1 MLQIRNLTK
10 QYGKTEAVSDV
21 SFDIDQGE
29 FVSLV
34 GPSGSGKTTI
44 LRILSGHLSPTD
56 GTIELRSE
64 DITDTSPQQRPTS
77 QVFQSLALFPH
88 LTVRENVLFPIRL
101 QDRDAQQVDK
111 WLRRVQLDPEEYADK
126 NPAELSG
133 GERQR
138 VALARSLAYE
148 PDILL
153 LDEPLASLDYVL
165 RKELQRELTR
175 LQTKLGRT
183 FVYVTHSLEAAMLL
197 SDRIIVLNQGTIVE
211 QGTPSEIYN
220 QPETRFVADFMGD
233 ANIFPISVK
242 SRTNGHIEVISDS
255 LDTEIKLSARSD
267 LASEFTHMVVR
278 HTQCEVRP
286 DPTEATSLAVEIDSI
301 MFKSNNAIVETTSLD
316 GANRYVSEMPY
327 DRVHERGLSEGD
339 ECYIQWDPESA
350 ILTTE

>member
-1 MLQIRNLTK
+1 MLQVSNLTK
-10 QYGKTEAVSDV
+10 QYGETKAVSEV
-21 SFDIDQGE
+21 SFDIEQGE

-44 LRILSGHLSPTD
+44 LRILSGHLPPTE

-88 LTVRENVLFPIRL
+88 LTVRENVLFPVQL
-101 QDRDAQQVDK
+101 RDGDDQQVNK
-111 WLRRVQLDPEEYADK
+111 WLRRVQLDPEVYGNK

-175 LQTKLGRT
+175 LQTKLERT

-197 SDRIIVLNQGTIVE
+197 SDRIMVLNQGTIIE

-233 ANIFPISVK
+233 ANIFPVNVK
-242 SRTNGHIEVISDS
+242 SRTNGHVKVFSDH
-255 LDTEIKLSARSD
+255 LDTEIELPARSD
-267 LASEFTHMVVR
+267 LVSEFTHMVVR
-278 HTQCEVRP
+278 YTQCEVRP
-286 DPTEATSLAVEIDSI
+286 NPTEVTSLAVEIDNI

-316 GANRYVSEMPY
+316 GTNRHVSEMAY
-327 DRVHERGLSEGD
+327 DRIREWGLSEGD
-339 ECYIQWDPESA
+339 ECYIQWNPESA